1 MNLQN
6 MMLPQTLMMNRN
18 PMNNMMMGIFRPGL
32 NMGNNLMGMN
42 LGMNPLINL
51 NPASINPNNL
61 NNFNNPNNLQ

>member
-1 MNLQN
+1 
-6 MMLPQTLMMNRN
+6 
-18 PMNNMMMGIFRPGL
+18 MMGIFRPGL

-51 NPASINPNNL
+51 NPASISPNNL